1 MPPKR
6 STRANL
12 SSPLEK
18 GMTTPTGARAK
29 APAKDPLNYT
39 SDGSGSLSFES
50 DDEGEGGTKGAAD
63 IEGIRTELA
72 DLGDDVATKLAEV
85 QDDVKASR
93 TGIASLSTD
102 IKSLTKAVTA
112 GQQQIDETLKSVA
125 AQIVE
130 ALNEEEPLSR
140 SNSDTSRGSRSSAS
154 STAGT
159 TRSSTATGRRG
170 AKRKAQIPVPT
181 DEQLTGFMRTQAR
194 DPDDSGQR
202 QYYSFV
208 CRADESCN
216 RVYKNWSAVND
227 LKGNIGGEKR
237 FKGHDNF
244 KSAAL
249 HLKKEIA
256 AMNKS

>member
-1 MPPKR
+1 M
-6 STRANL
+6 
-12 SSPLEK
+12 
-18 GMTTPTGARAK
+18 
-29 APAKDPLNYT
+29 
-39 SDGSGSLSFES
+39 
-50 DDEGEGGTKGAAD
+50 
-63 IEGIRTELA
+63 
-72 DLGDDVATKLAEV
+72 
-85 QDDVKASR
+85 
-93 TGIASLSTD
+93 
-102 IKSLTKAVTA
+102 
-112 GQQQIDETLKSVA
+112 
-125 AQIVE
+125 
-130 ALNEEEPLSR
+130 
-140 SNSDTSRGSRSSAS
+140 
-154 STAGT
+154 
-159 TRSSTATGRRG
+159 
-170 AKRKAQIPVPT
+170 PT

>member
-6 STRANL
+6 STRANIT
-12 SSPLEK
+12 SPLQT

-29 APAKDPLNYT
+29 APAKDPLDYT
-39 SDGSGSLSFES
+39 SDGSLSFES

-72 DLGDDVATKLAEV
+72 DLEDAVTTKLAEV

-93 TGIASLSTD
+93 TGVASLSTD
-102 IKSLTKAVTA
+102 IKNLTKAVTD
-112 GQQQIDETLKSVA
+112 GQQQLDKTLKNVA

-154 STAGT
+154 SAAGT

-181 DEQLTGFMRTQAR
+181 DEQLTGFMRTQTR

-227 LKGNIGGEKR
+227 LKGTIGGEKR